1 MSSNFSR
8 RRMLAAGAGAVLG
21 ATSAT
26 SVSAASA
33 GTQASAGTTA
43 DSASGAASWAA
54 AVHGEE
60 TRSLDELYQDA
71 LAEGG
76 KLVVYAGGDLADS
89 GSGAGA
95 RTAFRQRFPE
105 IDLTLIV
112 DYSKYHDV
120 RVDNQFATDTLVP
133 DVIQLQTLHDFTRW
147 KREGRLLR
155 YKPAGFSKLH
165 KKFRDPDG
173 AWTAAAVIAF
183 SYLYDVAAAG
193 ANPPQ
198 TPLDLVDPRWK
209 GAIASSY
216 PHDDDAVLYLFAL
229 YVEKYGW
236 DWAADFAA
244 QQPQFARGSF
254 SPGTAVSTKQKIIGV
269 GTGANPTSTS
279 PTRMGMADEHPFMA
293 WGQRIAIFKQAANP
307 TAAKLFVNWQLSTE
321 RQTSSNWSVRT
332 DIAPPTGLKPIWE
345 YPHANVDGFPRFMED
360 RARVEQLK
368 QTFALYFGEVKG
380 DPTPGWPGLHPGR

>member
-1 MSSNFSR
+1 MSENFSR
-8 RRMLAAGAGAVLG
+8 RRILTAGAGAAFG
-21 ATSAT
+21 ATTATWLSAGP
-26 SVSAASA
+26 ASA
-33 GTQASAGTTA
+33 RASAQTVG
-43 DSASGAASWAA
+43 
-54 AVHGEE
+54 GEE

-76 KLVVYAGGDLADS
+76 KLVIYAGGDLANS

-95 RTAFRQRFPE
+95 RAAFRARFPQ
-105 IDLTLIV
+105 IDLNLIV

-133 DVIQLQTLHDFTRW
+133 DVVQLQTLHDFTRW

-155 YKPAGFSKLH
+155 YKPAGFGKLH

-173 AWTAAAVIAF
+173 AWVAGMVIAF

-193 ANPPQ
+193 ADAPQ
-198 TPLDLVDPRWK
+198 TPLDLVDPRWQ

-216 PHDDDAVLYLFAL
+216 PHDDDAVLYLFAR
-229 YVEKYGW
+229 YVDAYGW
-236 DWAADFAA
+236 DWAAKFAA

-254 SPGTAVSTKQKIIGV
+254 SPGAAVGAKQKIIGV
-269 GTGANPTSTS
+269 GTGGSPLSTS
-279 PTRMGMADEHPFMA
+279 PTRWVMPDGHPFMA
-293 WGQRIAIFKQAANP
+293 WGQRIAILKQAANP
-307 TAAKLFVNWQLSTE
+307 TAAKLYLNWQLSTE
-321 RQTSSNWSVRT
+321 RQTSAGWSVRT
-332 DIAPPTGLKPIWE
+332 DIAPPAGLKPVWE
-345 YPHANVDGFPRFMED
+345 YPNANLDGFPRFMED

-380 DPTPGWPGLHPGR
+380 EPTPGWLGLHPGR